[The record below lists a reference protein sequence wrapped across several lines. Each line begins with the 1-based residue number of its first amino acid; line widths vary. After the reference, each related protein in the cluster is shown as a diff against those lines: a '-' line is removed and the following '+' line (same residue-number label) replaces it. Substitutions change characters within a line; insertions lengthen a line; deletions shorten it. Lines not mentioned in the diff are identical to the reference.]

1 MEKLNLTHHFNTV
14 TAHFSDKILPTIRVL
29 SICEPEANCKAAAYT
44 KEEEE
49 EYLQMIGN
57 IVEQASAHPL
67 EVRANISV
75 IVLQL
80 K

>member
-1 MEKLNLTHHFNTV
+1 M
-14 TAHFSDKILPTIRVL
+14 L